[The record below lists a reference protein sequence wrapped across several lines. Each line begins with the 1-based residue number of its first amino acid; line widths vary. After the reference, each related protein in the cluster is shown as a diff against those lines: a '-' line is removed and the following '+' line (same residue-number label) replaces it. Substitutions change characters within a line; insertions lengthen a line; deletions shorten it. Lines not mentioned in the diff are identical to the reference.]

1 MGCKIYS
8 YRDKMIQI
16 REAEGLFGT
25 SEDPVCLCT
34 FPHNWE
40 CGGEGGK
47 KLSPDTVRSMAM
59 LGATVAMVRTNATA
73 FEKKDFIL
81 LPNDLPEWIVKEIR
95 FNLPN
100 EFLSRWE
107 QFKRIFKARW

>member
-40 CGGEGGK
+40 TVDDPH
-47 KLSPDTVRSMAM
+47 LSPDTVRSMAM
-59 LGATVAMVRTNATA
+59 LGAAVAMIRTSADA
-73 FEKKDFIL
+73 FKDKDFVI

-100 EFLSRWE
+100 EPLSRWE
-107 QFKRIFKARW
+107 MFKRLFKKRW